1 MAIRGNTRRDFLK
14 TVGLGAA
21 SLAMPGCVSRSWD
34 TPRGGKRPNIILIMA
49 DDMGYSDIGCYGGE
63 VNTPNI
69 DKLASNGVRF
79 TQFYN
84 TARCC
89 PTRASLLTGLY
100 AHQAGIGHMTLEE
113 GRRQAFDYGYPGY
126 RGSLNRDCVTI
137 AEALKPA
144 GYHTLMSGKWHV
156 GTFEGMWPT
165 DRGFDE
171 YFGIIRG
178 ACNYFNPAPERL
190 LIHNER
196 RIKPDDDFYTTD
208 AFTDYAISFVSDA
221 SKADDDPFF
230 LYLAYNAPHWPLHAW
245 PEDIAKYRGKY
256 RKGWDAIRKERYER
270 MIRMGLVKEEWD
282 LSDRD
287 APAWE
292 DVPDEKKDELD
303 YRMAIYA
310 AQIDCMDQNIGRL
323 IRALEQLGEL
333 DNTLIMFFVDNGA
346 CAEEDDENECY
357 GGGPAEQLGSK
368 KGYFLTYGRAW
379 ANASNTPYRRY
390 KHWVHEG
397 GIATPLIV
405 HWPERVK
412 DGGAFR
418 HQPAHLI
425 DLMATCLDVGKAEY
439 PTSYNGHS
447 IKPLEGV
454 SLVPAFDDKP
464 LDREAIY
471 FEHEGN
477 RAVRMGKWK
486 LVAAH
491 REPWRLYDMDADRT
505 ETRDLSGQY
514 GDRRAK
520 MIGMYEKWAERCG
533 VLPWRVRRKPGFRPP
548 RRVYP
553 KTYEDLGM

>member
-1 MAIRGNTRRDFLK
+1 MKRREFLK
-14 TVGLGAA
+14 AAGLTAA
-21 SLAMPGCVSRSWD
+21 SFAVPGCVSRSWGTLGAD
-34 TPRGGKRPNIILIMA
+34 KRPNIILIMA

-63 VNTPNI
+63 VDTPNI
-69 DKLASNGVRF
+69 DRLAANGVRF

-100 AHQAGIGHMTLEE
+100 PHQGGIGHMTCEDA
-113 GRRQAFDYGYPGY
+113 RQGFDRGHPGY
-126 RGSLNRDCVTI
+126 RGFLNRECVTI

-156 GTFEGMWPT
+156 GPFEGMWPT
-165 DRGFDE
+165 DRGFDD

-178 ACNYFNPAPERL
+178 ACNYFHPAPERL
-190 LIHNER
+190 LLHNEQ

-208 AFTDYAISFVSDA
+208 AFTDYAIKSITRA
-221 SKADDDPFF
+221 SRADDNPFF
-230 LYLAYNAPHWPLHAW
+230 CYLAYNAPHWPLHAW

-256 RKGWDAIRKERYER
+256 RKGWDAIREERYER
-270 MIRMGLVKEEWD
+270 MIRMGLVKEQWA

-287 APAWE
+287 APAWD
-292 DVPDEKKDELD
+292 DVPEEKKDELD

-310 AQIDCMDQNIGRL
+310 AQIDRMDKNIGRL
-323 IRALEQLGEL
+323 LKTLKDLGEL

-346 CAEEDDENECY
+346 CAEEDDENEFY
-357 GGGPAEQLGSK
+357 GGGPAEQLGTK
-368 KGYFLTYGRAW
+368 KGYFLTYGRGW

-405 HWPERVK
+405 HWPERLK
-412 DGGAFR
+412 EKGAFR
-418 HQPAHLI
+418 HHPSHLI
-425 DLMATCLDVGKAEY
+425 DLMPTCLDVAEAKY
-439 PTSYNGHS
+439 PKRYNRHA
-447 IKPLEGV
+447 IPPMEGV
-454 SLVPAFDDKP
+454 SLVPAFGDGP
-464 LDREAIY
+464 LNREAIY

-477 RAVRMGKWK
+477 RAVRMGRWK

-491 REPWRLYDMDADRT
+491 REPWQLHDMEADRT
-505 ETRDLSGQY
+505 ETRDLSDEY
-514 GDRRAK
+514 PALRAK

-533 VLPWRVRRKPGFRPP
+533 VLPWPVRRKPGFRPP